1 MVVGD
6 FNEITCSG
14 EKEGGAPRPNYQMAR
29 FNNTINF
36 CGLREVGFVGPRF
49 TWLYQKRDGT
59 QIRERL
65 DRALATHD
73 WFLLFPTAKLYHKSS
88 SDLDHSPLLLSFI
101 HKPRKVKQKN
111 MFWFESMWVHEARC
125 EQIVAEAWN
134 EGLFSSSDFPVVC
147 CLDEC
152 RKKLEGWNKSEF
164 GHVGKKIALLQKQLE
179 WLELQSSSPDVNRN
193 LRDTRVELN
202 CWLEKENEMWKQ
214 RSCLNW
220 FQNGDRNTR
229 FFHAKASAR
238 AQKNLIEG
246 VFDENEIW
254 REDGKEIERVFVDY
268 YSELST
274 SSNPSN
280 FEDIVNAIQPKVS
293 EDMNASLIKE
303 FQAKEVY
310 RALKQMYP
318 LKAPGPDGMP
328 PLFFQHF
335 WSLVGS
341 TVTKTVLDFLN
352 FGISP
357 PKFNETYIVLIPK
370 TKNPLRVTE
379 FQPISL
385 CNVIYK
391 LASKTLVNRL
401 KKILPAIISDS
412 QSAFVNGRLITDNV
426 LVAFETMHH
435 INQRKGDSKGEMA
448 IKLDMSK
455 AYDRLEWTCLEKIME
470 KLGFHPSPNIASNF
484 QEEIKSR
491 FGAQVIKQHEKYL
504 GLPSLVGRNKKNT
517 FREIKEKLVKK
528 LAGWKEKLLSKAGK
542 EARIGSNPSYA
553 WRSIMAA
560 QDIVRRGSRWQVG
573 NGSSIKIWS
582 DKWLPT
588 PPSHK
593 VVSPPT
599 VWPPEATVDSLID
612 ADEGTWKR
620 EVVQS
625 LFLPHE
631 AEMIQG
637 IALCSRLPEDR
648 LVWAPTANGHFSVKS
663 AYSLAVETCLGS
675 TTWEVSD
682 DSNFRKFWKYI
693 WKLNVPHKVRH
704 FTWRACKN
712 ILPTKDNLVRR
723 KVLIDG
729 GCDECKTELESSG
742 HVFWTCPRAQEIWA
756 MTNLIPL
763 NQNFPF

>member
-49 TWLYQKRDGT
+49 TWLYQRRDGT

-65 DRALATHD
+65 DRALATHE

-88 SDLDHSPLLLSFI
+88 SVSDHSPLLLSFI
-101 HKPRKVKQKN
+101 HKPRKVKQKKL
-111 MFWFESMWVHEARC
+111 FRFESMWVREARC

-134 EGLFSSSDFPVVC
+134 E
-147 CLDEC
+147 
-152 RKKLEGWNKSEF
+152 
-164 GHVGKKIALLQKQLE
+164 E

-214 RSCLNW
+214 RARLNW

-254 REDGKEIERVFVDY
+254 QEDGKEIERVFVDY
-268 YSELST
+268 YSELFT

-303 FQAKEVY
+303 FQAGEVY

-318 LKAPGPDGMP
+318 LKAPSPDGMP

-335 WSLVGS
+335 WSLAGS

-357 PKFNETYIVLIPK
+357 PKFNETHIVLIPK
-370 TKNPLRVTE
+370 TKNPVRVTE
-379 FQPISL
+379 FRPISL

-391 LASKTLVNRL
+391 LASKTLANRL

-426 LVAFETMHH
+426 LIVFETMHH
-435 INQRKGDSKGEMA
+435 INQRKGGSKGEMA
-448 IKLDMSK
+448 LKLDMSK
-455 AYDRLEWTCLEKIME
+455 AYDRLEWTCLGKIVE
-470 KLGFHPSPNIASNF
+470 KLGFHPRWRSLMMQCISSVTYAIRINGKPSKQITPSRGLRQGDPLSPYLFLLCAEGLSAL
-484 QEEIKSR
+484 IKNE
-491 FGAQVIKQHEKYL
+491 V
-504 GLPSLVGRNKKNT
+504 LVGRMEGVSICRGGPSISHL
-517 FREIKEKLVKK
+517 FFADDSIIFC
-528 LAGWKEKLLSKAGK
+528 KATI
-542 EARIGSNPSYA
+542 EECDAL
-553 WRSIMAA
+553 
-560 QDIVRRGSRWQVG
+560 QQV
-573 NGSSIKIWS
+573 
-582 DKWLPT
+582 LR
-588 PPSHK
+588 
-593 VVSPPT
+593 
-599 VWPPEATVDSLID
+599 A
-612 ADEGTWKR
+612 WKR

-637 IALCSRLPEDR
+637 TALCSRLPEDR
-648 LVWAPTANGHFSVKS
+648 QVWAPTANGHFSVKS

-675 TTWEVSD
+675 ATGEVSD

-693 WKLNVPHKVRH
+693 WKLNVPHKWEQAKVEKIIMISWKLWCNRNEVRNGGVKKTGQAV
-704 FTWRACKN
+704 FQGA
-712 ILPTKDNLVRR
+712 
-723 KVLIDG
+723 IDYLG
-729 GCDECKTELESSG
+729 EHQSSQAGELEHHPHVTRHVSPSSY
-742 HVFWTCPRAQEIWA
+742 
-756 MTNLIPL
+756 N
-763 NQNFPF
+763 